1 MKQQIGFGGLAAD
14 DSEELP
20 LAKRQ
25 RGMSGVD
32 DNNLFQVNQNVSTM
46 IETHLQRHVSNKASA
61 GEVSSH
67 TSSPIKG
74 FQSAKDECEDNGK
87 PHSGSP
93 SDIDNDRANSD
104 DEEEKNEEDE
114 FYDCVDN

>member
-1 MKQQIGFGGLAAD
+1 
-14 DSEELP
+14 
-20 LAKRQ
+20 
-25 RGMSGVD
+25 MSGVD
-32 DNNLFQVNQNVSTM
+32 DNNLFQANQNVSTM

-61 GEVSSH
+61 GESSSY
-67 TSSPIKG
+67 TSSPIKC

-104 DEEEKNEEDE
+104 EEEKNEDDE
-114 FYDCVDN
+114 FFDCVDN